1 MFKAKII
8 KDSSYWTIRRK
19 ILITGL
25 FLMPLF
31 FLTVGEHK
39 FSFYFGVLYY
49 VTLVVLTF
57 LYRRWYIKLEN
68 SLGPET
74 IVLDLGSITVL
85 NAHKE
90 ELIEFIPGIM
100 DNVILKTNFKL
111 DQEKSAN
118 DILNE
123 IKGNIQKH
131 SITIIKEDSVFEYF
145 FVIDSHYMIVQLQKV
160 ISHWRNQNVNVSIET
175 NRS

>member
-8 KDSSYWTIRRK
+8 KDSSYWTLRRK
-19 ILITGL
+19 ILIAGL
-25 FLMPLF
+25 FLMPLY

-39 FSFYFGVLYY
+39 FSLYFGILYY
-49 VTLVVLTF
+49 IALVVLTF

-68 SLGPET
+68 TLGPES

-85 NAHKE
+85 NAQKE

-100 DNVILKTNFKL
+100 DNVVLKTNFKL
-111 DQEKSAN
+111 DQEKN
-118 DILNE
+118 PGDILNE
-123 IKGNIQKH
+123 IKGNMQKH

-145 FVIDSHYMIVQLQKV
+145 FVIESHYMIVQLQKV
-160 ISHWRNQNVNVSIET
+160 LQHWKNQQVKLSIE
-175 NRS
+175 SDS